1 MELHHPP
8 VNLKVVTVIFGQA
21 LRHCFGTHLLE
32 AGVDLV
38 TLQKL
43 LGHNHLS
50 TTSRYLH
57 LVSAQWRPPATT
69 NPLDLLAALP
79 KPH

>member
-1 MELHHPP
+1 MP
-8 VNLKVVTVIFGQA
+8 K
-21 LRHCFGTHLLE
+21 LE

-50 TTSRYLH
+50 VTSRYLH
-57 LVSAQWRPPATT
+57 LVSAQWRPPTTT
-69 NPLDLLAALP
+69 NPVDLLRGLAQAALSP
-79 KPH
+79 AEGTRYVCHPFD

>member
-1 MELHHPP
+1 MP
-8 VNLKVVTVIFGQA
+8 K
-21 LRHCFGTHLLE
+21 LE

-50 TTSRYLH
+50 ITRSYLH
-57 LVSAQWRPPATT
+57 LVSAQWRPP
-69 NPLDLLAALP
+69 
-79 KPH
+79 PHHHESR

>member
-1 MELHHPP
+1 MD
-8 VNLKVVTVIFGQA
+8 
-21 LRHCFGTHLLE
+21 LL
-32 AGVDLV
+32 
-38 TLQKL
+38 TIQKL
-43 LGHNHLS
+43 LGHHHLS

-57 LVSAQWRPPATT
+57 LVSTQWHPPAMD